1 MNMTHLIGSVA
12 AVIVLADILSNGN
25 LRAENPDLLI
35 NALELCIVSYAIM
48 CLLPYLLNKLR
59 DKKLV
64 KTYLLASPVI
74 VIWAVMSFIQEIK
87 AEDSSDSGSDIGSL
101 EFKIMLIGV
110 LLAYMTA
117 IILIQRYLQKKK
129 DNKQLAEP
137 M

>member
-1 MNMTHLIGSVA
+1 MNMTHRIGSVA

-35 NALELCIVSYAIM
+35 NGLEMCVVFYAIM
-48 CLLPYLLNKLR
+48 CLFPYLLNKLR

-64 KTYLLASPVI
+64 RLYGLASPI
-74 VIWAVMSFIQEIK
+74 IIIWAAMYYVQQMKSEQNTEPGT
-87 AEDSSDSGSDIGSL
+87 ESL
-101 EFKIMLIGV
+101 EFKILLISV
-110 LLAYMTA
+110 MIVYMTA

-129 DNKQLAEP
+129 KKDKQSAEP

>member
-1 MNMTHLIGSVA
+1 MNMTHRIGAVA

-35 NALELCIVSYAIM
+35 NGLEMCVVFYAIM
-48 CLLPYLLNKLR
+48 CLFPYLLNKLR

-74 VIWAVMSFIQEIK
+74 IIWAAMYYVQQMKSEQNVEPGT
-87 AEDSSDSGSDIGSL
+87 ESL
-101 EFKIMLIGV
+101 EFKILLISV
-110 LLAYMTA
+110 MIVYMTA
-117 IILIQRYLQKKK
+117 IILIQRYLKRKK
-129 DNKQLAEP
+129 DKDKQSAEP

>member
-1 MNMTHLIGSVA
+1 MNMTHRIGSVA
-12 AVIVLADILSNGN
+12 AIIVLADILSDGN
-25 LRAENPDLLI
+25 LRAEKPDLLI
-35 NALELCIVSYAIM
+35 NALELCVVFYAIM
-48 CLLPYLLNKLR
+48 CLFPYLLNKLR

-64 KTYLLASPVI
+64 NTYLLASPVI
-74 VIWAVMSFIQEIK
+74 IIWAAMSFIQEIK

-117 IILIQRYLQKKK
+117 IILIQRYLKKKK
-129 DNKQLAEP
+129 DKQSAEP

>member
-1 MNMTHLIGSVA
+1 MNMTHRIGSVA

-35 NALELCIVSYAIM
+35 NGLEMCVVFYAIM
-48 CLLPYLLNKLR
+48 CLFPYLLNKLR

-64 KTYLLASPVI
+64 RLYGLASPI
-74 VIWAVMSFIQEIK
+74 IIIWAAMYYVQQMKSEQNVEPGT
-87 AEDSSDSGSDIGSL
+87 ESL
-101 EFKIMLIGV
+101 EFKILLISV
-110 LLAYMTA
+110 MIVYMTA

-129 DNKQLAEP
+129 KKDKQSAEP